1 MRKMNNKLEIGIYIV
16 TNINSHSIIS
26 NVPELPNGTIEGP
39 IIKID
44 ERNIIINPK
53 QKGNWGDRWTISLNT
68 LDRYPEAYISPT
80 NKKALNNN
88 CYEYCKKV

>member
-1 MRKMNNKLEIGIYIV
+1 MRKINKLEIGMYII
-16 TNINSHSIIS
+16 TNINAHSIIS

-39 IIKID
+39 IIEIID
-44 ERNIIINPK
+44 EKNIVINPK
-53 QKGNWGDRWTISLNT
+53 QKGHWEDRWTISLST
-68 LDRYPEAYISPT
+68 LNKYPEAYISPT